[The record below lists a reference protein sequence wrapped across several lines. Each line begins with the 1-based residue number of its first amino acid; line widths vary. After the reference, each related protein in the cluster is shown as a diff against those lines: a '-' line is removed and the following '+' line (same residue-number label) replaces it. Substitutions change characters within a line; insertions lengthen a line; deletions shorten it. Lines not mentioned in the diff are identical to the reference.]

1 MNDNTTALRDAAR
14 CEKKVLENG
23 LVLLVRPMPGFR
35 DVHVMCGTRFGSVDR
50 SFTVNG
56 ERVDL
61 PAGVAHFLEHKMFE
75 SEQGDAFTQYAAVGA
90 SANAFTSFDK
100 TCYLFS
106 TTSGVDH
113 ALDILLGLVGHPYFT
128 DETVAKEQGIIGQE
142 IRMYD
147 DSPEW
152 RMMFA
157 LLQGLYH
164 AHPAR
169 DDIAG
174 TEESIA
180 RITPQLLYR
189 CTDAFY
195 APGNLVLAAA
205 GNITMQQVEDAVRRA
220 GMDGGQI
227 PDVQRHAPAEP
238 PQPAKERQDITMSI
252 AKPFLGVGFKEAP
265 PAPQDRL
272 KTELICDMLGELI
285 CGSMTPLFRRLYDGG
300 LASADFGGEFLSV
313 DGALC
318 VLFSG
323 ETRQPETVRTMLLE
337 EIGRLRREG
346 VDRTIFTLCKNQMY
360 GQMVCELDST
370 TGLAGALCSSE
381 LKGRSLFD
389 EMQALTAL
397 QPEDIDAALQTM
409 LCTERSTTA
418 VIWPEKEE
426 AE

>member
-1 MNDNTTALRDAAR
+1 
-14 CEKKVLENG
+14 
-23 LVLLVRPMPGFR
+23 
-35 DVHVMCGTRFGSVDR
+35 
-50 SFTVNG
+50 
-56 ERVDL
+56 
-61 PAGVAHFLEHKMFE
+61 
-75 SEQGDAFTQYAAVGA
+75 
-90 SANAFTSFDK
+90 
-100 TCYLFS
+100 
-106 TTSGVDH
+106 
-113 ALDILLGLVGHPYFT
+113 
-128 DETVAKEQGIIGQE
+128 
-142 IRMYD
+142 
-147 DSPEW
+147 
-152 RMMFA
+152 
-157 LLQGLYH
+157 
-164 AHPAR
+164 
-169 DDIAG
+169 
-174 TEESIA
+174 
-180 RITPQLLYR
+180 
-189 CTDAFY
+189 
-195 APGNLVLAAA
+195 
-205 GNITMQQVEDAVRRA
+205 
-220 GMDGGQI
+220 
-227 PDVQRHAPAEP
+227 
-238 PQPAKERQDITMSI
+238 MSI

>member
-1 MNDNTTALRDAAR
+1 
-14 CEKKVLENG
+14 
-23 LVLLVRPMPGFR
+23 
-35 DVHVMCGTRFGSVDR
+35 
-50 SFTVNG
+50 
-56 ERVDL
+56 
-61 PAGVAHFLEHKMFE
+61 
-75 SEQGDAFTQYAAVGA
+75 
-90 SANAFTSFDK
+90 
-100 TCYLFS
+100 
-106 TTSGVDH
+106 
-113 ALDILLGLVGHPYFT
+113 
-128 DETVAKEQGIIGQE
+128 
-142 IRMYD
+142 MYD

-337 EIGRLRREG
+337 EIERLRREG

>member
-14 CEKKVLENG
+14 CEKKVLQNG

-128 DETVAKEQGIIGQE
+128 NETVDKEQGIIGQE

-164 AHPAR
+164 EHPVR

-180 RITPQLLYR
+180 CITPQLLYR

-205 GNITMQQVEDAVRRA
+205 GNITMQQVENVVHRA
-220 GMDGGQI
+220 GMDGGQL
-227 PDVQRHAPAEP
+227 PQVQRHAPAEP
-238 PQPAKERQDITMSI
+238 LQPVKARQDITMSI
-252 AKPFLGVGFKEAP
+252 AKPFLGVGFKETP
-265 PAPQDRL
+265 PTQENRL
-272 KTELICDMLGELI
+272 KTELVCDMLGELI
-285 CGSMTPLFRRLYDGG
+285 CGSMTPLFRRLYDSG

-337 EIGRLRREG
+337 EIERLRQEG
-346 VDRTIFTLCKNQMY
+346 IDRNIFTLCKNQMY

-370 TGLAGALCSSE
+370 TGLAGALCASE
-381 LKGRSLFD
+381 LKERSLFD
-389 EMQALTAL
+389 EMQALAAL
-397 QPEDIDAALQTM
+397 QPEDVDDALQVM

>member
-164 AHPAR
+164 AHPVR

-220 GMDGGQI
+220 GMDGGEI

-238 PQPAKERQDITMSI
+238 LQPAKERQDITMSI
-252 AKPFLGVGFKEAP
+252 AEPFLGVGFKEVP
-265 PAPQDRL
+265 PTAENRL
-272 KTELICDMLGELI
+272 KTELVCDMLSELI

-318 VLFSG
+318 LLFSG

-337 EIGRLRREG
+337 EIERLRREG
-346 VDRTIFTLCKNQMY
+346 IDRNIFTLCKNQMY

-370 TGLAGALCSSE
+370 TGLAGALCASE

-389 EMQALTAL
+389 EMQALAAL

>member
-164 AHPAR
+164 AHPVR

-189 CTDAFY
+189 CT
-195 APGNLVLAAA
+195 
-205 GNITMQQVEDAVRRA
+205 A
-220 GMDGGQI
+220 GMDGGEI

-238 PQPAKERQDITMSI
+238 LQPAKERQDITMSI
-252 AKPFLGVGFKEAP
+252 AEPFLGVGFKEVP
-265 PAPQDRL
+265 PTAENRL
-272 KTELICDMLGELI
+272 KTELVCDMLSELI

-318 VLFSG
+318 LLFSG

-337 EIGRLRREG
+337 EIERLRREG
-346 VDRTIFTLCKNQMY
+346 IDRNIFTLCKNQMY

-370 TGLAGALCSSE
+370 TGLAGALCASE

-389 EMQALTAL
+389 EMQALAAL